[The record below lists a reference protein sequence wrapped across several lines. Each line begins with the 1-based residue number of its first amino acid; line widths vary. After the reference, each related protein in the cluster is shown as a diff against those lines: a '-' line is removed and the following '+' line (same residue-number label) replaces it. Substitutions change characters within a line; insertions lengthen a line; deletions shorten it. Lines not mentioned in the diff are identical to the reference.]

1 MFTFVVAATAHV
13 VLIVGAVFVA
23 AVHVFINV
31 LLLLLMLLFFV
42 VIIDDV
48 FAVVVVARERK

>member
-13 VLIVGAVFVA
+13 VVAVFVA